1 MRIFPIIR
9 KAVIMQFRDFW
20 ALLLTI
26 LSAPFFILIYYVMT
40 GGGST
45 TYSVNLSYADR
56 PDNSAVRSQLV
67 NELNSVKYANGEPAL
82 KVFEN
87 KDTVIVKNQ
96 IKNRKVDLLV
106 TIPIGFADSL
116 VKGSTPE
123 FVIYGEAS
131 NPKYSVGT
139 IFTLTAMETLIKK
152 YTKSKPLYRFQE
164 KFMGNSI
171 AKSEF
176 DIYAPGI
183 FIFSIIML
191 ILSASLSIIRDI
203 EDKTMT
209 RLKLTRMTVFDYLVG
224 NTIVQWLVGVVSFG
238 LTLWLAIILG
248 FNSQGSTLLV
258 LLICSLTILSI
269 IAICL
274 ILVSFCKSATMI
286 MIVGNFPLFILM
298 FFTGSMIPLPRNE
311 IIGGFAINDIL
322 PPTHAVIALN
332 KIFTFGAHLKDISY
346 EITMLIILTIC
357 YYAAG
362 IYLFRRR
369 QLSKT

>member
-1 MRIFPIIR
+1 MRIFAIIK
-9 KAVIMQFRDFW
+9 KALIMQLRDYW

-26 LSAPFFILIYYVMT
+26 LSAPFFIFVYFIMT
-40 GGGST
+40 GGSST
-45 TYSVNLSYADR
+45 TYNINYLYADTT
-56 PDNSAVRSQLV
+56 DVSNIKIQLV
-67 NELNSVKYANGEPAL
+67 NELKAVKYKDGKSAL
-82 KVFEN
+82 NVFEADDTAEV
-87 KDTVIVKNQ
+87 KDL

-116 VKGSTPE
+116 IAGNAPE
-123 FVIYGEAS
+123 FMLFGEAS

-139 IFTLTAMETLIKK
+139 IFTITAMESLVKK
-152 YTKSKPLYRFQE
+152 YTKSKPLYTFQE
-164 KFMGNSI
+164 NFMGNSI

-191 ILSASLSIIRDI
+191 ILSASLSIIRDV
-203 EDKTMT
+203 EDKTMI

-224 NTIVQWLVGVVSFG
+224 NTFVQWVVGVISFG
-238 LTLWLAIILG
+238 LTLWLAIMLG
-248 FNSQGSTLLV
+248 FNSQGSVFLV
-258 LLICSLTILSI
+258 LLVCSLTILSI

-274 ILVSFCKSATMI
+274 ILVAFCKTATMI

-311 IIGGFAINDIL
+311 IIKGFAINDIL

-332 KIFTFGAHLKDISY
+332 KIFTFGAGLKDISY
-346 EITMLIILTIC
+346 ELLMLLILTIS
-357 YYAAG
+357 YYIVG
-362 IYLFRRR
+362 IYLFRKRH
-369 QLSKT
+369 LLKT